1 MSENSQ
7 PENLLPENLL
17 PAQFAE
23 FETYAQTWCLATE
36 SERWARR
43 MATDMPE
50 LVAFHDA
57 FLPRLDEAID
67 YCDKFPLDEL
77 PDDAVNLLHLVYSLV
92 MVAMAVE
99 IFQQRKP
106 TDSAD
111 AVLDRV
117 ADPFP

>member
-1 MSENSQ
+1 M
-7 PENLLPENLL
+7 PEKLLPPE
-17 PAQFAE
+17 FAE
-23 FETYAQTWCLATE
+23 FERFAQTWCLPTE

-43 MATDMPE
+43 LASSMPE

-57 FLPRLDEAID
+57 FLPRLEEAIA

-77 PDDAVNLLHLVYSLV
+77 PEDALRLLQLVYSLV

-111 AVLDRV
+111 AEIERV
-117 ADPFP
+117 AEPLP